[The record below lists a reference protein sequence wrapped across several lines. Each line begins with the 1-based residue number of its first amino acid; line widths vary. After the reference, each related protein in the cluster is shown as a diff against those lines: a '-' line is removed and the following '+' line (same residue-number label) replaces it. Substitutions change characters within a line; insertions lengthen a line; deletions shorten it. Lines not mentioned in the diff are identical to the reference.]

1 MQLWS
6 LFCTVIFLLFNS
18 LAFAQVT
25 TKTVSDDLPFL
36 KSLLLPGE
44 EIAATYKAGISAQ
57 TNEKIVYKRTGAE
70 LLGAIS
76 TSYLKKDF
84 NRDGNLDLALVVE
97 KAPGTSPRSNS
108 LFGDR
113 KLKVYLGTAD
123 QGFELVAEN
132 QSVILSGDQG
142 LPGDDPFL
150 GLSLNSK
157 GSLVVE
163 HYGGSARKKWTFKQV
178 FQYRKNQVY
187 LVGES
192 KEAFFPATGMVKLTD
207 SNFLTRVQIISQ
219 SGNASRTV
227 VRKKILQKELL
238 QLSQVKV
245 SWESFFK

>member
-1 MQLWS
+1 MPLRS
-6 LFCTVIFLLFNS
+6 LFCTITLVFLNS
-18 LAFAQVT
+18 IAFAQVT
-25 TKTVSDDLPFL
+25 TKTVSDDLSFL
-36 KSLLLPGE
+36 KSLLMPGE
-44 EIAATYKAGISAQ
+44 EIAATYKVGVSAQ
-57 TNEKIVYKRTGAE
+57 TNEKIVYKRTGSE

-84 NRDGNLDLALVVE
+84 NRDGILDLALAVE
-97 KAPGTSPRSNS
+97 KAPGTSPRLNT

-113 KLKVYLGTAD
+113 QLRVYLGTSD
-123 QGFELVAEN
+123 HGLVLVAEN

-157 GSLVVE
+157 GSVVVE

-178 FQYRKNQVY
+178 FQYRKNQIY

-192 KEAFFPATGMVKLTD
+192 KEAFFPATGLVKLTD
-207 SNFLTRVQIISQ
+207 SNFLTRVQIISE
-219 SGNASRTV
+219 SRNDSRTV

-245 SWESFFK
+245 NWESFSK